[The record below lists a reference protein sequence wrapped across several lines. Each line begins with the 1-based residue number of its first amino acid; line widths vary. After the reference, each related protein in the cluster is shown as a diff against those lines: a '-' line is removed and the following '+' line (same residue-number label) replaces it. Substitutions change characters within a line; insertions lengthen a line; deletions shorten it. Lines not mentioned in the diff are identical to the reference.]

1 MPIPIS
7 DLVETFGSA
16 AERGSGALFV
26 GAGLSQAAGLPGWLD
41 LIDEPR
47 RKTGVPE
54 MTDAPL
60 MAQYIADS
68 PSMGRGALNT
78 HVLQEITKVDPRRP
92 APVHHLVAKLGVR
105 EIWTTNYD
113 QLLETACADA
123 VTIFDEDHVHDAGSK
138 PKTIIKMHGS
148 IRYGDPATWDAPP
161 ILTREDYERYED
173 EHRRMWTMLQAVY
186 LSRTILFI
194 GFSFTDPNVELLQK
208 LARRYRMTTGNKHL
222 AIMRPPPE
230 PDKLAHYT
238 LQRDDLERSGIRI
251 AEIADHDD
259 LAGVF
264 SSLVVRTR
272 RPKVFVSGSETG
284 NDFAKHC
291 EQMSAKLEAEPTW
304 EIASLGGP
312 AGWFTSKQLAT
323 LLAARGRYD
332 ASHIE
337 FYFRSKNSPPPP
349 MDARVGTAIYT
360 DLERDVLVPSVLD
373 RCRAMLVIGG
383 GSRTM
388 EEIEWA
394 QARGVGVV
402 PLAASG
408 GTAQAYF
415 ESVRHS
421 PPWLGASAVDP
432 GRWERL
438 ADPNLGVACSAA
450 MDLLRQAMYYPH
462 S

>member
-1 MPIPIS
+1 MS
-7 DLVETFGSA
+7 NLVETFGSA

-41 LIDEPR
+41 LIDDPR
-47 RKTGVPE
+47 RKAGIPE

-68 PSMGRGALNT
+68 PRVGRSALDA
-78 HVLQEITKVDPRRP
+78 HVLQEITKLDPSRT
-92 APVHHLVAKLGVR
+92 APVHRLVAKLGVR

-113 QLLETACADA
+113 QLLETDCVDA
-123 VTIFDEDHVHDAGSK
+123 VIVFDEDHVHDAGSK

-148 IRYGDPATWDAPP
+148 ARHGDPPAWDAPP

-186 LSRTILFI
+186 LSRTILFV

-208 LARRYRMTTGNKHL
+208 LARRFRMTTGNKHL
-222 AIMRPPPE
+222 AIMRPPSE

-251 AEIADHDD
+251 AEIMSHDD
-259 LAGVF
+259 LTGVF

-272 RPKVFVSGSETG
+272 RPKVFVSGSGTRS
-284 NDFAKHC
+284 DFANHC
-291 EQMSAKLEAEPTW
+291 ERMAANLEAEPTW

-312 AGWFTSKQLAT
+312 AGWLISKQLAA
-323 LLAARGRYD
+323 LLAARGSYN

-337 FYFRSKNSPPPP
+337 LYFRSRNSPPPP

-360 DLERDVLVPSVLD
+360 DLERDALAPSVLEQ
-373 RCRAMLVIGG
+373 CRSMLVLGG
-383 GSRTM
+383 GPRTA

-394 QARGVGVV
+394 KARGIGVV
-402 PLAASG
+402 PLASSG

-421 PPWLGASAVDP
+421 PPGLGASAVDP
-432 GRWERL
+432 GRWEKL
-438 ADPNLGVACSAA
+438 NDPNPGVACSAA

-462 S
+462 P